1 MFRGKKF
8 MPEGV
13 SKELFLRFSKYYD
26 QDVFIEAGRIIRRRV
41 KKLDSLDPLER
52 ANELALIFNTFRNPD
67 KETVLTPW
75 RVVNMQLGKTIG
87 GYSFFDDNY
96 QSTTIEGKNAAHWID
111 TEYTDKSFN
120 EDSHIF
126 RN

>member
-1 MFRGKKF
+1 IDIKDDVNMRKFVKLVDDVSWQEF

-52 ANELALIFNTFRNPD
+52 ANELALIFNTFRNRS
-67 KETVLTPW
+67 EEHTSELQS
-75 RVVNMQLGKTIG
+75 R
-87 GYSFFDDNY
+87 FDLVCRLLLEKKKK
-96 QSTTIEGKNAAHWID
+96 Q
-111 TEYTDKSFN
+111 
-120 EDSHIF
+120 
-126 RN
+126 